1 MKKKIYIVLLCM
13 MMILSLVGCSK
24 SQKSN
29 DANSNTNI
37 LDTSYDEILK
47 SAKGTTVNFYGYG
60 GNEVMNKWFDT
71 YVIPQMKEKYDIKV
85 KRVGMNIDDIMNK
98 LLSEKQAKS
107 KDGVM
112 DVVWING
119 ENFKTAK
126 ESNLLLGSFTE
137 KLPNFNDYIDKNSE
151 TINTDFGTP
160 VDGLEA
166 PWGKAEFVVIKDT
179 NKVAQNIEDTETL
192 KEVIIKNPGKF
203 TYPALPDF
211 EGSAFVR
218 NVIYDIVGYENLINL
233 PENEDEVR
241 KVIQPAMDY
250 LNEIKPYLWNKGETY
265 PATIAQLDNMYSDGE
280 VYFTM
285 TYSPN
290 TVKGKI
296 DSNEYSKDTEIISFD
311 KGNISN
317 THFLTIPENA
327 PNKEGAMV
335 LINFLMSIDAQASKT
350 NTANWGDMTVLDMN
364 KVPNEEKSKFSE
376 TAEFGK
382 TLPELN
388 AGLVPIIEKIWT
400 EEVLQNGK

>member
-1 MKKKIYIVLLCM
+1 M
-13 MMILSLVGCSK
+13 
-24 SQKSN
+24 
-29 DANSNTNI
+29 
-37 LDTSYDEILK
+37 
-47 SAKGTTVNFYGYG
+47 
-60 GNEVMNKWFDT
+60 
-71 YVIPQMKEKYDIKV
+71 
-85 KRVGMNIDDIMNK
+85 
-98 LLSEKQAKS
+98 
-107 KDGVM
+107 
-112 DVVWING
+112 
-119 ENFKTAK
+119 
-126 ESNLLLGSFTE
+126 
-137 KLPNFNDYIDKNSE
+137 
-151 TINTDFGTP
+151 
-160 VDGLEA
+160 
-166 PWGKAEFVVIKDT
+166 GKAEFVVIKDT
-179 NKVAQNIEDTETL
+179 GKVAQNIEDTETL

-296 DSNEYSKDTEIISFD
+296 DSNEYSKDTEIIAFD